1 MGQTM
6 KIDNVLHNRQV
17 GSKWK
22 STVQSMLRTV
32 LIEKGLLLLMIGFLL
47 GRAVVLYEIS
57 PFALAFVATAWAMQQ
72 KRMLPLSM
80 FVFFIQSRFLNDRT
94 NLRFLIPF
102 VFLSIAATRIF
113 LFSLQ
118 GKVNLYDIL
127 HLTSEGVLAIVLLL
141 IFMQSIPLLS
151 HKKYQPALK
160 NEEVVCMII
169 LVASVLT
176 GFIGWDI
183 AGVSLVQVFSRY

>member
-32 LIEKGLLLLMIGFLL
+32 LIEKGFLLLIICFLL
-47 GRAVVLYEIS
+47 CRAVVLYEIS
-57 PFALAFVATAWAMQQ
+57 SFAFAFVATAWTIQQ
-72 KRMLPLSM
+72 KRNLSLSM
-80 FVFFIQSRFLNDRT
+80 FVIFGALTYSVEQALFVTVLLVVFFIQARFLNDRT

-118 GKVNLYDIL
+118 GK
-127 HLTSEGVLAIVLLL
+127 
-141 IFMQSIPLLS
+141 
-151 HKKYQPALK
+151 
-160 NEEVVCMII
+160 
-169 LVASVLT
+169 
-176 GFIGWDI
+176 
-183 AGVSLVQVFSRY
+183 

>member
-1 MGQTM
+1 
-6 KIDNVLHNRQV
+6 KKDLVV
-17 GSKWK
+17 F
-22 STVQSMLRTV
+22 
-32 LIEKGLLLLMIGFLL
+32 MISFLL

-57 PFALAFVATAWAMQQ
+57 PFALSLVATAWSMQQ

-80 FVFFIQSRFLNDRT
+80 FVIFWALTYSLEQALFVTVLLVVFFIQARFLNDRT

-127 HLTSEGVLAIVLLL
+127 HLTSEGVLAIVL
-141 IFMQSIPLLS
+141 
-151 HKKYQPALK
+151 
-160 NEEVVCMII
+160 
-169 LVASVLT
+169 
-176 GFIGWDI
+176 
-183 AGVSLVQVFSRY
+183 

>member
-1 MGQTM
+1 Q
-6 KIDNVLHNRQV
+6 
-17 GSKWK
+17 
-22 STVQSMLRTV
+22 
-32 LIEKGLLLLMIGFLL
+32 
-47 GRAVVLYEIS
+47 A
-57 PFALAFVATAWAMQQ
+57 
-72 KRMLPLSM
+72 
-80 FVFFIQSRFLNDRT
+80 RFLNDRT

-141 IFMQSIPLLS
+141 IFMQSIPLLT
-151 HKKYQPALK
+151 HKKYKPALK

-169 LVASVLT
+169 LVASVLN
-176 GFIGWDI
+176 GFIVWDI
-183 AGVSLVQVFSRY
+183 TIVFFSNVIFLSFVIVF